1 MFGWLKSSRAPSR
14 PAVAAARSQA
24 VRAVAPAEVR
34 RAKKTVLSGL
44 DDEAQCR
51 AMVQAV
57 RRLLRQGRG
66 EPER

>member
-1 MFGWLKSSRAPSR
+1 MFGWLKPSRKPSR
-14 PAVAAARSQA
+14 PVVAAPRGP
-24 VRAVAPAEVR
+24 RAPHPAEVR

-44 DDEAQCR
+44 DDDAQCR